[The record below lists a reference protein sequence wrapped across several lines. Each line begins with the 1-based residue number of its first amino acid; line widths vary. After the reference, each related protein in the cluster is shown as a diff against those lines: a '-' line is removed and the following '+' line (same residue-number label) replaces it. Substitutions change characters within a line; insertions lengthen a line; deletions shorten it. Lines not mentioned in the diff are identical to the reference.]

1 VPGSFV
7 LSVNVAEPRILVR
20 RGRPVPTGIW
30 KRPITGR
37 VAIRGV
43 NVEGDEQADRRVHGG
58 PDKAVYAYA
67 REDTDWWEAELGREL
82 EQGVFGENLTLRGV
96 QVSNAMVGE
105 RWRVGSA
112 LLEVSGPRTPCW
124 KLGKRMGDPRFV
136 KRFAAALRP
145 GAYLRIIEP
154 GEVEAG
160 DAVDV
165 VARPDHGVSVAL
177 VAETYL
183 RDRSKAALLLEVEEL
198 DDSWRTWAARQLE
211 RGAA

>member
-1 VPGSFV
+1 
-7 LSVNVAEPRILVR
+7 
-20 RGRPVPTGIW
+20 
-30 KRPITGR
+30 

-58 PDKAVYAYA
+58 RDKAVYAYA

-96 QVSNAMVGE
+96 EVSNAVVGE

-160 DAVDV
+160 DAVEV
-165 VARPDHGVSVAL
+165 VARPDHGVSAAL
-177 VAETYL
+177 VAEAYL